1 MFHVYLSGPDIFL
14 PNSKDIDTNKKA
26 ICERY
31 GMEGVSQLDMAD
43 ERSFSGDAKM
53 ASEIFEQTRE
63 LISSCD
69 LLIANMSPFR
79 GPSLEAGTA
88 LEMGIM
94 LGLGK
99 PVLGY
104 CLNQEDYA
112 ARLMRLHDVFELPL
126 NEASGDLQAPD
137 GLVVENFGLSEGA
150 LVSGAVQ
157 AANISIAEDFES
169 AVRWGRRLL
178 AD

>member
-1 MFHVYLSGPDIFL
+1 MYRVYLSGPDIFL
-14 PNSKDIDTNKKA
+14 PNSKDIDANKKA

-31 GMEGVSQLDMAD
+31 GMAGVSQLDVNC
-43 ERSFSGDAKM
+43 ERVFNGDAK
-53 ASEIFEQTRE
+53 AAEKIFEQARE
-63 LISSCD
+63 LISDCD
-69 LLIANMSPFR
+69 LLIANISPFR

-88 LEMGIM
+88 LEIGLM
-94 LGLGK
+94 LGHGK

-104 CLNQEDYA
+104 SLDKEDYA
-112 ARLMRLHDVFELPL
+112 TRLMNLHDVFELPL
-126 NEASGDLQAPD
+126 NKTSGDLQAPD

-157 AANISIAEDFES
+157 AAKIPISEDFES

>member
-1 MFHVYLSGPDIFL
+1 MFRVYLSGPDIFL
-14 PNSKDIDTNKKA
+14 PNSKDIDNNKKA

-31 GMEGVSQLDMAD
+31 GMAGVSQLDMAGD
-43 ERSFSGDAKM
+43 RLFNGDAKM
-53 ASEIFEQTRE
+53 AGEIFDQCRE
-63 LISSCD
+63 LITNCD

-88 LEMGIM
+88 LEMGLM

-104 CLNQEDYA
+104 SLDKEDYA
-112 ARLMRLHDVFELPL
+112 ARLMTLHDVFELPL
-126 NEASGDLQAPD
+126 NETSGDLQAPD

-150 LVSGAVQ
+150 LVTGAMQ
-157 AANISIAEDFES
+157 AAKIPISEDFES

>member
-1 MFHVYLSGPDIFL
+1 MFRVYLSGPDIFL
-14 PNSKDIDTNKKA
+14 PNSKNIDSNKKS

-31 GMEGVSQLDMAD
+31 GMAAVSQLDIEGD
-43 ERSFSGDAKM
+43 RLFNGDASL
-53 ASEIFEQTRE
+53 AGEIFEQTQA
-63 LISSCD
+63 LIKNCD
-69 LLIANMSPFR
+69 LLVANMSPFR
-79 GPSLEAGTA
+79 GPSLEVGTA
-88 LEMGIM
+88 LEIGFM

-104 CLNQEDYA
+104 SLNNEDYA

-137 GLVVENFGLSEGA
+137 GLVVENFGLCEGA

-157 AANISIAEDFES
+157 SAKIPISEDFES